1 MTPFDIMGW
10 VFAAVMA
17 TILIRL
23 VIGHKRPAPVTDE
36 VETKRVDA
44 YREIARGSRANMTF
58 EKINNLPPRTVGKHA
73 ALSAQYGGGQRKP
86 LVVLT
91 QSMIERANV
100 ERRRRGYP
108 ALNRAGIQNAIA
120 HPFDRHD
127 TRQPSTSSQWLTY
140 LILYEVFLTNH
151 QQSHCSGTGGFTID
165 PNQPYNGQGGEFA
178 GAGASGNWESSPVTA
193 EIAAGIAVGAS
204 AGYLASGLNDGPG
217 PSFGGDS
224 TYKNDGGSVSSAPD
238 PSPSASASPSYSA
251 PSSDSSS
258 SSSSSNDGGSTSS
271 SSPDP
276 SPSGDGS

>member
-36 VETKRVDA
+36 VETTRADA
-44 YREIARGSRANMTF
+44 TAIGSQNYREIAGGSRANMTF
-58 EKINNLPPRTVGKHA
+58 EKINNLPRAVGKSP
-73 ALSAQYGGGQRKP
+73 ALSAPYGGQRKP

-91 QSMIERANV
+91 HSMIERANV

-120 HPFDRHD
+120 HPWDRAN
-127 TRQPSTSSQWLTY
+127 RSQPTTSSQWLTY

-151 QQSHCSGTGGFTID
+151 QQAHCSGTGGFTID

-178 GAGASGNWESSPVTA
+178 GAGASGNWESSPVTT

-238 PSPSASASPSYSA
+238 PSPSSAPDPSPSYSA
-251 PSSDSSS
+251 PSSDSGPS
-258 SSSSSNDGGSTSS
+258 GGGGGGG
-271 SSPDP
+271 
-276 SPSGDGS
+276 GDGS